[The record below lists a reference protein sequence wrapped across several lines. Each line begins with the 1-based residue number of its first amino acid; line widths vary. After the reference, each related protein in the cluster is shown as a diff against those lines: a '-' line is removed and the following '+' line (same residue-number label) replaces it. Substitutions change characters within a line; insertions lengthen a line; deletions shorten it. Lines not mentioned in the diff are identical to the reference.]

1 MSNSLAISPL
11 QRGFSTKRIHP
22 QYMMALVKR
31 KTYWNIGV
39 FIWQLVSGIDRAISS
54 QPHSV
59 KEESD
64 YQREHELQSFDGQC
78 ISDRVGKQRK

>member
-39 FIWQLVSGIDRAISS
+39 FIWQLVSGIEPTISS
-54 QPHSV
+54 QLHGM

-64 YQREHELQSFDGQC
+64 HQCEHEFQSFDGQC
-78 ISDRVGKQRK
+78 ISD